1 MAWDKFENSDAEVQ
15 TQPVSAKQL
24 SDHQLIEA
32 TKRGDEAAFAEI
44 VGRYRSPLTNYL
56 FRMLGDYEEAVDL
69 AQETFVRVYFAIERY
84 HTDYAFSTYIYRI
97 ATNLAI
103 SEIRKKKRRRLL
115 SLTSFFQ
122 SEDSGDAQE
131 FHPPDGKSLPDEDLI
146 EIERNRTIE
155 KAIATLPDKYR
166 APIVLREIQ
175 ELSYEEIAQI
185 LGLGLGTTKSRIS
198 RARALLREKL
208 KQYFD

>member
-1 MAWDKFENSDAEVQ
+1 MALDKFENRDAEVRKK
-15 TQPVSAKQL
+15 TVSAKRE
-24 SDHQLIEA
+24 SDHHLIEA
-32 TKRGDEAAFAEI
+32 TKQGDEAAFAEI
-44 VGRYRSPLTNYL
+44 VNRYRNPLTNYL
-56 FRMLGDYEEAVDL
+56 FRMLNDYEEAVDL

-103 SEIRKKKRRRLL
+103 SEIRKKRRRKLL

-122 SEDSGDAQE
+122 NEENESQE
-131 FHPPDGKSLPDEDLI
+131 FHPADEKSLPDEDLI
-146 EIERNRTIE
+146 ETERNRTIE

-166 APIVLREIQ
+166 APIILREIQ

-198 RARALLREKL
+198 RARALLRDKL
-208 KQYFD
+208 KHYFE